1 MHRTTILRPWAVW
14 FAVLIAVLGA
24 LAPTVSHALALANS
38 GASGA
43 FEVCTPQ
50 GMRIVAPDPTSSSA
64 DSSNGQESVLSL
76 SHCPFCLHTTDRE
89 DLSPHLLPYLFSVPG
104 GQQEVP
110 AWQAFFFV
118 NHPSFAPPPRGPPAC
133 V

>member
-14 FAVLIAVLGA
+14 LAVLIAVLG
-24 LAPTVSHALALANS
+24 ALALANS

-64 DSSNGQESVLSL
+64 ALLNPMTGIAAYLNCESN
-76 SHCPFCLHTTDRE
+76 F
-89 DLSPHLLPYLFSVPG
+89 
-104 GQQEVP
+104 
-110 AWQAFFFV
+110 
-118 NHPSFAPPPRGPPAC
+118 
-133 V
+133 